1 MKLISWEPVF
11 SGGAS
16 SSSDDLAGSESGAN
30 GLGVQGWGEEDGV
43 RKIRDGVGKRKN
55 GVGKRRMGW
64 GREEWDGKEKDGMG
78 KRRM

>member
-64 GREEWDGKEKDGMG
+64 EREEWDGKEKDVMG
-78 KRRM
+78 KRQ